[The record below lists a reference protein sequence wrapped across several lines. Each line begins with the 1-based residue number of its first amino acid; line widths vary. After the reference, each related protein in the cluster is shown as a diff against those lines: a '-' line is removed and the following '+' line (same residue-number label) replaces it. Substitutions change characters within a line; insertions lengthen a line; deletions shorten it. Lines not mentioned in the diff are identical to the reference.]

1 MSPTVAGHPG
11 PGRFWKNCGFYLNC
25 TGHLLQSDF
34 PDVSKRACTTMDLDG
49 KPIWQHPGCLIVFSG
64 ICVQLT
70 SSQRQRQCL
79 YSLFPGLGTLFACS
93 RNCTFLRG
101 VSEQGVNTNPSD
113 LSSSSLILFEVMS
126 HPRFNPSLEVFILII
141 VFISKIPIWVLN

>member
-1 MSPTVAGHPG
+1 
-11 PGRFWKNCGFYLNC
+11 
-25 TGHLLQSDF
+25 
-34 PDVSKRACTTMDLDG
+34 MDLDG
-49 KPIWQHPGCLIVFSG
+49 KSIWQHPGCLVVFSG
-64 ICVQLT
+64 IRVQLT

-79 YSLFPGLGTLFACS
+79 YSLFPGPGTLFACS

-101 VSEQGVNTNPSD
+101 VSEQGVHMNPSD
-113 LSSSSLILFEVMS
+113 LSPSSLILFVVMS